1 MEDAIDKDTL
11 GEFHYSAAEIKLLDK
26 VKETK
31 SIYKI
36 ISLMKKIEETSLKID
51 LNE

>member
-1 MEDAIDKDTL
+1 MPEVFRNINIIFINIDDS
-11 GEFHYSAAEIKLLDK
+11 YKLLNK

-31 SIYKI
+31 SIYKM